1 MSDQTNTPR
10 GARMVRLD
18 FNPSGHSAVDKAKQM
33 AAEFIDFLDQR
44 IPLDER
50 SERSR
55 SRARAVSAIE
65 DASMHAVKALT
76 ADPVT
81 GEARD

>member
-1 MSDQTNTPR
+1 MTAPR
-10 GARMVRLD
+10 GASIVRLEH
-18 FNPSGHSAVDKAKQM
+18 NPSGHSAVTKAKMM
-33 AAEFIDFLDQR
+33 AAEMIDFLDQR

-65 DASMHAVKALT
+65 DAAMHAVKALT
-76 ADPVT
+76 ADVPPS
-81 GEARD
+81 